1 MKKVEFRHH
10 IEAEGEAAM
19 REALAAI
26 DHALTRIRDAVARDI
41 HSLDLRIEATIHH
54 TAPAAPEAPK
64 PVTVQEMPPISGST
78 STWPFPAADAPKSKM
93 IQEDLFPIGSTAVC
107 QGGFTAGGL
116 SPRSQHSPAPVE
128 TATNPTAQTAH
139 ESRGEGERA

>member
-64 PVTVQEMPPISGST
+64 PVSST